1 GPAWSPD
8 GRVIATA
15 AGSHTGGRRMYV
27 AEINVAEGKEK
38 LISEQR
44 WASVG
49 HVLWVRDGSSTAR
62 GLIFNAIE
70 PGATLAQIWFLPYP
84 KGAAQKITNDL
95 NDYRDL
101 SLTDDSTALVAA
113 QSEAHVN
120 VWISPAPD
128 GVNAGRDRQIT
139 DGVGQYNG
147 VGGLTWIPKGN
158 QAGRLVYVSRAYG
171 SQDLWLMDRDGKNQ
185 KQLTTE
191 PGAD

>member
-1 GPAWSPD
+1 DIDSPVAVSPDNKQLAFVRRNRGLNEDALIIADIDGSNERKLASRKGADFFWTGGPAWSPD

-15 AGSHTGGRRMYV
+15 AGSHPGGPRMHV

-84 KGAAQKITNDL
+84 KRAAQKITNDL

-101 SLTDDSTALVAA
+101 SLTDDSTA
-113 QSEAHVN
+113 
-120 VWISPAPD
+120 
-128 GVNAGRDRQIT
+128 
-139 DGVGQYNG
+139 
-147 VGGLTWIPKGN
+147 
-158 QAGRLVYVSRAYG
+158 
-171 SQDLWLMDRDGKNQ
+171 
-185 KQLTTE
+185 
-191 PGAD
+191 